1 MTPVVGAGF
10 EWHDGAAGRTLRY
23 APLLRVAPHLFTTRA
38 RSFSAET
45 ADDDW
50 RRVAGELSVDPSRLT
65 SVRQVHGRRVL
76 TVANGSVAV
85 ARQAGAAGLVEADA
99 VVMLDAGWGAAVR
112 VADCVPILLADDEQR
127 VVAAAHAGW
136 RGTCAGIA
144 AETVRTIADAG
155 VDPARLT
162 AAIGPAIGPCCYQVD
177 DKVRTA
183 FLGMTPDAAPWFAE
197 DGPGRWR
204 LDLLQ
209 ANVDQLE
216 GAGVP
221 HESIG
226 LAGICTA
233 DHPDICFSYRR
244 EGGAAGRLVA
254 AIRLGA

>member
-1 MTPVVGAGF
+1 M
-10 EWHDGAAGRTLRY
+10 
-23 APLLRVAPHLFTTRA
+23 
-38 RSFSAET
+38 
-45 ADDDW
+45 
-50 RRVAGELSVDPSRLT
+50 
-65 SVRQVHGRRVL
+65 L
-76 TVANGSVAV
+76 TVANGPAAV
-85 ARQAGAAGLVEADA
+85 ARRAGAEEPVEADA
-99 VVMLDAGWGAAVR
+99 VVVLDAGSGAAVR
-112 VADCVPILLADDEQR
+112 VADCVPILLADDDQR
-127 VVAAAHAGW
+127 VVAAVHAGW
-136 RGTCAGIA
+136 RGTCVGIA

-183 FLGMTPDAAPWFAE
+183 FLGMTPEAAAWFAE

-209 ANVDQLE
+209 ANLDQLE

-221 HESIG
+221 REAIG
-226 LAGICTA
+226 LSGVCTA
-233 DHPDICFSYRR
+233 DHPAICFSYRR